1 VTRVAIL
8 DDYQGVA
15 LRLADWA
22 SLPGAD
28 VVAFRDHVADE
39 ARVAARLADFDAVV
53 AMRERTPFPRTLI
66 ECLPRLRLLV
76 TTGMRN
82 AAIDLRAAADHGTL
96 VCGTGGLPSP
106 TAELT
111 WGLILALVRHVPRED
126 RATRN
131 GGWQETLGTTLAGK
145 TLGVLGLGQ
154 LGSRVARVGRA
165 FEMDVLAWS
174 QNLTAERA
182 AAVGATLAGGREE
195 LLARADVVT
204 IHLVLSERT
213 RGLLGARELALM
225 RPSAYLV
232 NTSRG
237 PIVDERA
244 LIAALEAGAIAG
256 AGLDVYDEEPLPP
269 DHPFRRLPNTVITPH
284 LGYVTEETY
293 RVFYGQALEDVRAFL
308 AGAPVRVL
316 SPPPSETRP
325 PGPSRKGAQPCRT
338 T

>member
-1 VTRVAIL
+1 
-8 DDYQGVA
+8 
-15 LRLADWA
+15 
-22 SLPGAD
+22 
-28 VVAFRDHVADE
+28 
-39 ARVAARLADFDAVV
+39 
-53 AMRERTPFPRTLI
+53 
-66 ECLPRLRLLV
+66 
-76 TTGMRN
+76 MRN
-82 AAIDLRAAADHGTL
+82 ASIDLRAAADHGVA
-96 VCGTGGLPSP
+96 VCGTGGLPYP

-111 WGLILALVRHVPRED
+111 WALILALVRHVPRED
-126 RATRN
+126 RGTRE
-131 GGWQETLGTTLAGK
+131 GRWQETLGTGLNGK

-165 FEMDVLAWS
+165 FEMEVLAWS
-174 QNLTAERA
+174 QNLTTERA
-182 AAVGATLAGGREE
+182 AAVGASLAGSRDE

-244 LIAALEAGAIAG
+244 LIDALRAGAIAG
-256 AGLDVYDEEPLPP
+256 AGLDVYDEEPLPV
-269 DHPFRRLPNTVITPH
+269 DHPLRRLPNTVITPH

-293 RVFYGQALEDVRAFL
+293 RIFYTQAIENVRAFL

-316 SPPPSETRP
+316 
-325 PGPSRKGAQPCRT
+325 QP
-338 T
+338 